1 MAAWFTTSNTVLHV
15 SPVPHGIT
23 AAQVVDMLQSHEF
36 YMKCNPHMAKYE
48 PVETPKDPFPAIPEG
63 RQVTATSEP
72 DCYKVTDKVHT
83 LPAGLW
89 DSNVESRYEFINVE
103 RGVFVRIRSPL
114 NCVMETVWTARDKDD
129 GSVELI
135 EEVLITCSRVLVG
148 TITSMCESSWEGI
161 HKTMIDKLRD
171 K

>member
-1 MAAWFTTSNTVLHV
+1 M
-15 SPVPHGIT
+15 PEGVPADKVIE
-23 AAQVVDMLQSHEF
+23 MLQAHEF
-36 YMKCNPHMAKYE
+36 YLKCNPHMTKFE
-48 PVETPKDPFPAIPEG
+48 SVETPQDPFPTIPEA
-63 RQVTATSEP
+63 RQLTGTSEP

-114 NCVMETVWTARDKDD
+114 NSMMETVWTARENED
-129 GSVELI
+129 GTIELVED
-135 EEVLITCSRVLVG
+135 VLITASRVLVG
-148 TITSMCESSWEGI
+148 TITSMCEAGWSGI
-161 HKTMIDKLRD
+161 HQSMMAKLQE